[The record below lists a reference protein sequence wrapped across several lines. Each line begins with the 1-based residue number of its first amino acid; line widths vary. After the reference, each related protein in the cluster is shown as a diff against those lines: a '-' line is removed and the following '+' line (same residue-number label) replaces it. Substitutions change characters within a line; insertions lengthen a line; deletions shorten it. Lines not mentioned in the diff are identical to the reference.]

1 MPRKWPETIIFVSRA
16 FSGQPRTSSGIS
28 GTSGEL
34 RAQHATNPGTHTD
47 PRRPAPAAR
56 RVPRSPAINPAPA
69 RPLAGPLPPGCPPW
83 GCSWAQ
89 IYVFWARTFCV
100 WCLLVCRY
108 VLQRLP
114 GPSAACIGLD
124 RLFAG
129 SLTRSTSWYWA
140 FPRLDCE
147 AFTYQGVLKYA
158 EFDFDFISNIR
169 YVPTPVQAA
178 LFSAP
183 LGSRL
188 LACRIRMFD
197 TPSEPDFERHSNG
210 VLILVVRS
218 FFTLL

>member
-1 MPRKWPETIIFVSRA
+1 MPREWPITIILVSRA
-16 FSGQPRTSSGIS
+16 FSGHPRTSSDLS
-28 GTSGEL
+28 GTSGEF
-34 RAQHATNPGTHTD
+34 RAQLTTDAGTH
-47 PRRPAPAAR
+47 RPSASRPGR
-56 RVPRSPAINPAPA
+56 PRSPAINPAPA

-140 FPRLDCE
+140 FPRCDYGV
-147 AFTYQGVLKYA
+147 FTY
-158 EFDFDFISNIR
+158 
-169 YVPTPVQAA
+169 
-178 LFSAP
+178 
-183 LGSRL
+183 
-188 LACRIRMFD
+188 
-197 TPSEPDFERHSNG
+197 
-210 VLILVVRS
+210 
-218 FFTLL
+218 